1 MKAVNEMDYGFKGGE
16 KVSRIGTNELLL
28 IFAIA
33 LIVFGPSRL
42 PMLGKI
48 AGKTLGQL
56 KGYVDKVTNEFD
68 DMDESVIKSS
78 DDSSKKDDM
87 KKEMKKD
94 MEEEAKKGTE
104 EVTAE
109 GQKAEA

>member
-1 MKAVNEMDYGFKGGE
+1 M
-16 KVSRIGTNELLL
+16 SRIGTNELLL
-28 IFAIA
+28 IFAVA

-42 PMLGKI
+42 PMLGKM

-68 DMDESVIKSS
+68 DMDESVKKSS
-78 DDSSKKDDM
+78 DESSKKEDI
-87 KKEMKKD
+87 KNETV
-94 MEEEAKKGTE
+94 EAEAKENTE
-104 EVTAE
+104 EVITE

>member
-1 MKAVNEMDYGFKGGE
+1 M
-16 KVSRIGTNELLL
+16 SRIGTNELLL
-28 IFAIA
+28 IFAVA

-68 DMDESVIKSS
+68 DMDESVKKSS
-78 DDSSKKDDM
+78 DSSI
-87 KKEMKKD
+87 KED
-94 MEEEAKKGTE
+94 MEKETKKNMEDVVKDTE
-104 EVTAE
+104 EVKAE
-109 GQKAEA
+109 GKKAEA

>member
-1 MKAVNEMDYGFKGGE
+1 MDLGFKGGE

-68 DMDESVIKSS
+68 DMEESVKKSS
-78 DDSSKKDDM
+78 DDSSKKEDMEKEM
-87 KKEMKKD
+87 KKEM
-94 MEEEAKKGTE
+94 EEESKRDTE
-104 EVTAE
+104 EVSAE